1 MLISRIACGVLASA
15 FLAPISAAM
24 AQSTSLA
31 YAAAPRADYV
41 VFLDSGATL
50 SPMASYM
57 VQNAARAA
65 KSAKT
70 IEITGR
76 ADYAEVVKTEML
88 RNGVS
93 ANAIVVTPKVGSPL
107 PKTPDGIKDPM
118 TRRVEISF

>member
-1 MLISRIACGVLASA
+1 VQNSRIACWVLAGA
-15 FLAPISAAM
+15 FLAPIPAAM
-24 AQSTSLA
+24 AQSTNIA

-57 VQNAARAA
+57 VQKAARAA

-76 ADYAEVVKTEML
+76 ADYAEAVKTEML
-88 RNGVS
+88 RNGVA
-93 ANAIVVTPKVGSPL
+93 ANAIVVTPKVDSPL
-107 PKTPDGIKDPM
+107 PKAKDGLKDPL